1 MPDVKDYYKI
11 LGVSEKASADEIK
24 KAYRRLAR
32 EHHPDRNPD
41 RPDAEERFKEVQEA
55 YSIVGDAEK
64 RQKYDAMRRNPFGY
78 GGHGFGAGNG
88 GRSYRSADGTYMHF
102 EDATGGGFQDVF
114 GGGAGGGFGDIF
126 SRFFGG
132 ADPTG
137 RQTRQRG
144 GMPGR
149 DIETTLRL
157 TFAQALK
164 GGKREVTLPTGEK
177 VRLEIPRGV
186 EDGFKIRLRG
196 RGEKGATGVRGN
208 LYVTFEVEPDP
219 RFTRDGNDLHTRTEV
234 SVFEAMVGTKRSVT
248 TAYGKRI
255 RITIPPGTQPG
266 EKLRLRDQGV
276 QTDSSTGDLFVEIV
290 VHVPRDLSPEQQN
303 EVARL
308 AEKLGYPGL

>member
-1 MPDVKDYYKI
+1 MPDVKDYYSI
-11 LGVSEKASADEIK
+11 LGVAEKASADDIK

-41 RPDAEERFKEVQEA
+41 RPDAEDRFKEIQEA
-55 YSIVGDAEK
+55 YSVLGDAEK
-64 RQKYDAMRRNPFGY
+64 RQRYDAMRRSPFGY
-78 GGHGFGAGNG
+78 GREGFGAGNG
-88 GRSYRSADGTYMHF
+88 GRQHRSPDGSFMHF
-102 EDATGGGFQDVF
+102 DDTTGGGFQDVF

-132 ADPTG
+132 AEAPG
-137 RQTRQRG
+137 RQARPRG
-144 GMPGR
+144 GAPGR
-149 DIETTLRL
+149 DIHTSLRL

-164 GGKREVTLPTGEK
+164 GGKTEITLPTGEQ
-177 VRLEIPRGV
+177 VRLDVPRGV

-196 RGEKGATGVRGN
+196 RGNKGPTGTRGN
-208 LYVTFEVEPDP
+208 LLVTFEVEPDP
-219 RFTRDGNDLHTRTEV
+219 RFTRDGNDLHTRTEA
-234 SVFEAMVGTKRSVT
+234 SVFEAMVGAKRSVT

-276 QTDSSTGDLFVEIV
+276 QTDSGTGDMFVEIV
-290 VHVPRDLSPEQQN
+290 VRIPRDLTPEQQN

-308 AEKLGYPGL
+308 AAKLGHPDL